1 MNNRGFTLIEL
12 IVTIALL
19 AIISTISVSVIGN
32 IRSKHNVNTYYELLD
47 NVVSAAKLYV
57 TDNRYNL
64 SSISGEDSVSCPAA
78 THDNTN
84 PSFSFYISLATLV
97 SNGYLT
103 TDNGTIK
110 NYDGNDLIL
119 SENKVTVTFNC
130 TTKSFDYKIES
141 DNNDY
146 NDYNVICK
154 KSYEDK
160 LNASGDVRQNEVC
173 K

>member
-64 SSISGEDSVSCPAA
+64 SSISGGVSVSCPAA
-78 THDNTN
+78 TPENTN
-84 PSFSFYISLATLV
+84 PSFSFYISLDKLV
-97 SNGYLT
+97 SSGYLT

-110 NYDGNDLIL
+110 NYDGSELTL
-119 SENKVTVTFNC
+119 SDNKVTVTFNC
-130 TTKSFDYKIES
+130 NTKSFDYKIANSNAICAKSNS
-141 DNNDY
+141 DSAAD
-146 NDYNVICK
+146 
-154 KSYEDK
+154 
-160 LNASGDVRQNEVC
+160 RQNEVC

>member
-64 SSISGEDSVSCPAA
+64 SSIGGGAIKCNSSSD
-78 THDNTN
+78 TH
-84 PSFSFYISLATLV
+84 SFDITLATLV
-97 SNGYLT
+97 SDGYLT
-103 TDNGTIK
+103 TDTGTIK
-110 NYDGNDLIL
+110 NYDGNDLTL
-119 SENKVTVTFNC
+119 SDNKVTVTFNC
-130 TTKSFDYKIES
+130 TTKSFDYKIKS

-146 NDYNVICK
+146 NNYNVICK

-160 LNASGDVRQNEVC
+160 LNASGDVRQNKVC
-173 K
+173 E